1 MLRRSL
7 LALIASLVPL
17 TGQAESARYLGSFVW
32 TSPEERFGGFSG
44 LEISEDGHHF
54 YALSDRATLFSGTL
68 TRTDKGVVSA
78 AQIDK
83 VQRLRSE
90 NGAPMGIAK
99 GDSEGFALAP
109 NGTAYVSFEG
119 KHRVA
124 RLSFKTGQTTDLK
137 GHLDFTKMQANSS
150 LEALAVDENGAI
162 FTLPERS
169 GAMDRPFPLYRFRAG
184 TGWDQPWSIP
194 RHSGT
199 DFLPVGMD
207 FGPDGKLYLLER
219 WFTGIGFSSRV
230 RRFDMTPKGPANEV
244 ELLRTT
250 TGTHDNLEGISVWS
264 DAAGIHLTM
273 ISDDNFRFFQR
284 TELVDYLVPK

>member
-32 TSPEERFGGFSG
+32 TSADERFGGFSG
-44 LEISEDGHHF
+44 LDISEDGRHF
-54 YALSDRATLFSGTL
+54 YALSDRANLFSGTL
-68 TRTDKGVVSA
+68 TRTENGAVSA
-78 AQIDK
+78 AQIDTI
-83 VQRLRSE
+83 QRLKS
-90 NGAPMGIAK
+90 NDGIALGVVK

-124 RLSFKTGQTTDLK
+124 KLSLANGQTVDLK
-137 GHLDFTKMQANSS
+137 GHPDFAKMQANSS
-150 LEALAVDENGAI
+150 LEAIAVDASGAI

-169 GAMDRPFPLYRFRAG
+169 GAMERPFPLYRYRAG

-194 RHSGT
+194 RQSGT

-230 RRFDMTPKGPANEV
+230 RRFDMTPNGPANEA
-244 ELLRTT
+244 ELLRTM

-264 DAAGIHLTM
+264 DAEGIHLTM

-284 TELVDYLVPK
+284 TELVDYLIPK